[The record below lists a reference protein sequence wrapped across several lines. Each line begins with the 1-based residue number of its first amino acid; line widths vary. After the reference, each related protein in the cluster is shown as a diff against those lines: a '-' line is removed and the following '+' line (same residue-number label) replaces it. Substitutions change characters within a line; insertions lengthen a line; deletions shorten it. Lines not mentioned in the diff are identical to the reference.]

1 MRMQTQLYLNIMITT
16 NIAECENCGSRRGR
30 RRKNCEVHSMIIK
43 RVSGFSTKIKSKSTI
58 GLCPILNKYLL
69 LRIRSANLYENII
82 PRFSAD
88 GKHYLPAF
96 ILPIDQVPS
105 SMK

>member
-1 MRMQTQLYLNIMITT
+1 
-16 NIAECENCGSRRGR
+16 
-30 RRKNCEVHSMIIK
+30 MIIK

-58 GLCPILNKYLL
+58 GLCPILNK
-69 LRIRSANLYENII
+69 SANLYENII

-96 ILPIDQVPS
+96 ILPVDQAHYE
-105 SMK
+105 KND